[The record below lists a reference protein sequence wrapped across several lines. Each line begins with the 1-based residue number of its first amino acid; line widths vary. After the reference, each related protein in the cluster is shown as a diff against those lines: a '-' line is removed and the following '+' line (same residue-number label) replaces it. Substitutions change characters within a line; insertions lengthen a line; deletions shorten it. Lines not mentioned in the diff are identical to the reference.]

1 MIIRVNLLMMTP
13 RKENVQEYL
22 NYLHK
27 CGVKHPYVIEVTS
40 GSRQIPIF
48 CQVCQH
54 PTETK
59 RLKL

>member
-1 MIIRVNLLMMTP
+1 MMTP